1 MLGWKFGDP
10 NALRVAA
17 ARFVSRTGGEAAF
30 FVGIWGKAAYELN
43 ASPGEQALL
52 MGSLGVFSL
61 FGSAGA
67 GVLIDRYDPRRVLMW
82 SEVLFVPSA
91 LALVLPS
98 TIGQMA
104 AAVAVLAL
112 SSAAVMTAVA
122 SLPPFLTDDPTR
134 LHRINGLVEAA
145 GSLAFVAG
153 PTLGALIVR
162 FASLDWVFVLDAA
175 TSVVAVA
182 VVAGVRLTAVSKRT
196 RGPAFREVREGFRF
210 SFASRP
216 LRLYLGMSAAIWTS
230 FGAFSALEPLFY
242 RDVLGTGPEA
252 LGWVNAIFGI
262 GILAGSVLL
271 ARLPSRFVSARS
283 LIMLSLG
290 SGLGAVIYTGTDNL
304 LVVGIGAVYWGVIL
318 GALFPLLRT
327 LIQLDAPES
336 LIGRIMGTTNVT
348 NQVGELLPLTF
359 VPSLALAFGLQP
371 VLVGSGLFIIAVA
384 SLTSGE
390 GAHVDRV
397 RTKAPVAP
405 TALVAADER
414 IMPNP

>member
-1 MLGWKFGDP
+1 M
-10 NALRVAA
+10 RC
-17 ARFVSRTGGEAAF
+17 
-30 FVGIWGKAAYELN
+30 
-43 ASPGEQALL
+43 
-52 MGSLGVFSL
+52 
-61 FGSAGA
+61 
-67 GVLIDRYDPRRVLMW
+67 
-82 SEVLFVPSA
+82 
-91 LALVLPS
+91 
-98 TIGQMA
+98 
-104 AAVAVLAL
+104 
-112 SSAAVMTAVA
+112 
-122 SLPPFLTDDPTR
+122 
-134 LHRINGLVEAA
+134 
-145 GSLAFVAG
+145 SLAFVAG

-182 VVAGVRLTAVSKRT
+182 VVAGVRLTAVSKKT

-216 LRLYLGMSAAIWTS
+216 LRLYLGMSAAIWIS

-327 LIQLDAPES
+327 LIQLDAPEP